1 MTHGQ
6 IVQTAATGEEISQII
21 NRVEEQLDGVQ
32 RGHAIIALLSLT
44 LVVMYPDINPSQ
56 LQTGVKDISQ
66 FVCLWL
72 EGINGDDEP
81 VPKEDMN

>member
-21 NRVEEQLDGVQ
+21 NKIEEQLDGVQ

-44 LVVMYPDINPSQ
+44 LVVMYPDITPAQ
-56 LQTGVKDISQ
+56 LQSGVKDISQ
-66 FVCLWL
+66 FVCMWL
-72 EGINGDDEP
+72 EGVTTEGEEI
-81 VPKEDMN
+81 PKENMN